1 MTSGRLTMRSAEG
14 ERGADPVAGPPYLRR
29 GGGIEH
35 GVVNN
40 DTHEIVFVET
50 ERLEPA
56 ASKR

>member
-29 GGGIEH
+29 EGIEH